1 MNLEEETAK
10 HPFEHEIV
18 KTGKEAVSEIEQHI
32 ASVPETLTPENTHQI
47 ASDPELPMM
56 QGVLAEALP
65 PENTLEQQRPVETP
79 TVPSV
84 IELPVKPAI
93 PAYIMGQGQ
102 IDTEILSEFLV
113 FYHPEM
119 YFFSTELS
127 RLYAEEAALEG
138 INHDVAFAQMCLET
152 GFLRFGG
159 LVLREMNNFAGLGAI
174 SSAQRGLWFPDERTG
189 VRAHIQHLK
198 AYATAEPLNQ
208 ELVDPRY
215 QYVRLGSSPQIS
227 GLAGTWAADLQY
239 GNKINSILERLY
251 EFSYS
256 KKDAVEN

>member
-1 MNLEEETAK
+1 LPVPQITQN
-10 HPFEHEIV
+10 
-18 KTGKEAVSEIEQHI
+18 
-32 ASVPETLTPENTHQI
+32 VPEQVLPVPPALQPQTVTQAPESRAPVATTEQQQPP
-47 ASDPELPMM
+47 ASIP
-56 QGVLAEALP
+56 VLP
-65 PENTLEQQRPVETP
+65 P
-79 TVPSV
+79 V
-84 IELPVKPAI
+84 IELPTKPAI

-102 IDTEILSEFLV
+102 VEADILSEFLV

-119 YFFSTELS
+119 YYFSKELS
-127 RLYAEEAALEG
+127 ILYAEEAAIEG

-159 LVLREMNNFAGLGAI
+159 LVLREMNNFCGLGAI
-174 SSAQRGLWFPDERTG
+174 SATQRGLWFPDERTG

-198 AYATAEPLNQ
+198 AYATAEQLNQ

-239 GNKINSILERLY
+239 GDKINNILERLY
-251 EFSYS
+251 EFSFQRKY
-256 KKDAVEN
+256 VEN